1 MTTIRTIVRDGRI
14 RLDEPLDLPEGSEV
28 EVTLRPLNGEMGLT
42 GMTDEEQGDSPEAI
56 ARWIAEFEAI
66 PAPIMSDAE
75 WEAWQKRRQEDRE
88 WEFAHEEERH
98 QKIMKSLE

>member
-1 MTTIRTIVRDGRI
+1 MAPV
-14 RLDEPLDLPEGSEV
+14 
-28 EVTLRPLNGEMGLT
+28 NGEAELT

-56 ARWIAEFEAI
+56 ARWIATVEAI
-66 PAPIMSDAE
+66 PPIEISDEQWA
-75 WEAWQKRRQEDRE
+75 AWQKRRQEDRE